1 MDAQFDAIWQQA
13 VEEEVNRRL
22 AALGLT
28 MEVQQANLSQ
38 RQNAS
43 LRNQRFRTQ

>member
-1 MDAQFDAIWQQA
+1 MDAQFDASWQQA

-28 MEVQQANLSQ
+28 MEVQQANVSQ
-38 RQNAS
+38 RQNAR
-43 LRNQRFRTQ
+43 LRN